1 MKTDLASSIG
11 IAVVGVI
18 VAYFISNILV
28 GSFTTGDYTVKTIE
42 TEVKADIA
50 TPDPSVFNYRALNP
64 TVEVYVGS
72 CKEYDDNGQCID
84 NDEEDIDQD
93 IINNITPSD
102 SSDEENPNSNSDSN
116 SNSNSQDND
125 DNGSNSRNRS
135 PSRKDE

>member
-1 MKTDLASSIG
+1 MKTDLVSSIG
-11 IAVVGVI
+11 VAILGVI
-18 VAYFISNILV
+18 VAYFICDILV
-28 GSFTTGDYTVKTIE
+28 GSFSTGDYTVKTIE
-42 TEVKADIA
+42 TEVTADI
-50 TPDPSVFNYRALNP
+50 TNPDSSVFNYRALNP
-64 TVEVYVGS
+64 TVEVYVGN
-72 CKEYDDNGQCID
+72 CKEFNSDGQCID